1 MHDNRQSKKILDEVR
16 DVLRVRHYSIRT
28 EATYCGWIKRYIF
41 FHKMQSRDD
50 LTNGVIKVEEFLT
63 HLAVEDNVAAST
75 QNQALNALLFL
86 YKHVL
91 KEPLTDGIDA
101 IRAKKPKKLPVVLS
115 VDEVRRILA
124 VMNGIPQL
132 MAKLMYGS
140 GMRLMECLRLR
151 VQDID
156 LERKQLTIR
165 SGKGNKDRW
174 VPLPISLL
182 SALVEQIERVKMLHE
197 GDLKNGFGS
206 VHLPNALAK
215 KYKNAAKQ
223 FGWQFVFPASRI
235 SKDPRSGSRQRHHL
249 DLSTMNK
256 ALRKAVQEVGIT
268 KRVSS
273 HTLRHSFATHLLE
286 AGNDIRTIQELL
298 GHNDVATTM
307 IYTHVLNR
315 GGLGVQSPL
324 DQL

>member
-1 MHDNRQSKKILDEVR
+1 
-16 DVLRVRHYSIRT
+16 LRTRHYSIRT
-28 EATYCGWIKRYIF
+28 EATYCGWIKRYIL
-41 FHKMQSRDD
+41 FHQMQSRDD
-50 LTNGVIKVEEFLT
+50 LKDGVQKVEEFLT
-63 HLAVEDNVAAST
+63 HLAVENNVAAST

-91 KEPLTDGIDA
+91 KEPLAQGIDA

-124 VMNGIPQL
+124 VMQGIPQL

-151 VQDID
+151 VQDVD
-156 LERKQLTIR
+156 FERRQITIR

-174 VPLPISLL
+174 VPLPESLL
-182 SALVEQIERVKMLHE
+182 SVLHDQVERVKLRHE
-197 GDLKNGFGS
+197 ADLKNGFGR
-206 VHLPNALAK
+206 VHLPTALAK

-223 FGWQFVFPASRI
+223 LGWQYVFPASRI
-235 SKDPRSGSRQRHHL
+235 AKDPRSDRMQRHHL
-249 DLSTMNK
+249 DSSTLNK
-256 ALRKAVQEVGIT
+256 ALRKAVLEVGIT
-268 KRVSS
+268 KQVSA

-307 IYTHVLNR
+307 IYTHVLNK
-315 GGLGVQSPL
+315 GGQGVVSPL
-324 DQL
+324 DRM

>member
-1 MHDNRQSKKILDEVR
+1 MQKNRQPKKILDEVR
-16 DVLRVRHYSIRT
+16 DVLRTRHYSIRT
-28 EATYCGWIKRYIF
+28 EQTYCGWIKRYIL
-41 FHKMQSRDD
+41 FHQMQCRDD
-50 LTNGVIKVEEFLT
+50 LKNGVEKVEVFLT
-63 HLAVEDNVAAST
+63 NLAVEGNVAAST

-91 KEPLTDGIDA
+91 KEPLAQGIDA

-124 VMNGIPQL
+124 VMRGIPQL

-140 GMRLMECLRLR
+140 GMRLRECVRLR
-151 VQDID
+151 VQDVDFDRRQI
-156 LERKQLTIR
+156 TVR

-174 VPLPISLL
+174 VPLPG
-182 SALVEQIERVKMLHE
+182 ALVLVLSEQVERVKMIHE
-197 GDLKNGFGS
+197 ADLENGFGR
-206 VHLPNALAK
+206 VHLPTALAK

-223 FGWQFVFPASRI
+223 LGWQYVFPAGKI
-235 SKDPRSGSRQRHHL
+235 AEDPRSGRLQRHHL
-249 DLSTMNK
+249 DTSTLNK
-256 ALRKAVQEVGIT
+256 ALRRAVLEVGIT

-298 GHNDVATTM
+298 GHNDVSTTM
-307 IYTHVLNR
+307 IYTHVLNK
-315 GGLGVQSPL
+315 GGQGVKSPL
-324 DQL
+324 DSL